1 MTLNG
6 KFNVVMIHCYC
17 HARIAI
23 HGAHRVLCNASVQ
36 RDLALQGTTSGKQ
49 LIRGRFHSY
58 SSASGSY
65 KSNLSYL
72 KDTPILSE
80 KEKSISTLI

>member
-17 HARIAI
+17 LGRIAI
-23 HGAHRVLCNASVQ
+23 YGAHRVLYHASVQ

-49 LIRGRFHSY
+49 LIRGRSHSC

-65 KSNLSYL
+65 KPNLSSL
-72 KDTPILSE
+72 KDTQILSE
-80 KEKSISTLI
+80 KKSISTLI